1 MKNTHSLVL
10 SVSTIKDIDKLKEN
24 TKYINIDITNC
35 THEVIEYFLKH
46 GENYLYSETIENNKG
61 YIYVVYDNFYRAETI
76 INAIYA
82 SMPNDLN
89 DLEIAR
95 YLYTSIAKYVFFDIN
110 IIPEKNESYSFSLIN
125 QIGNI
130 WGSLSLGRVTKSS
143 ISKIYYYLCK
153 RLNIDNSI
161 EIDNDKELYKVFFVL
176 IYEELSSNDPQISFK
191 IKEAIFTLI
200 DLLQAAF
207 NDESE
212 MILEETINE
221 EIPQNIY
228 EEENHW
234 DIPEEKETQK
244 TLIEEKNII
253 INDFE
258 EKISNSFIIHNKK
271 YLEEFIRRKN
281 LIPYQCNICG
291 LSEWQN
297 EPLQLELDSLD
308 GIYNNLN
315 LNNLR
320 FLCPNCYSQ
329 VGHFN

>member
-1 MKNTHSLVL
+1 MAYLPMTQDVIKFMNKDFDKDNIISYQMLITLFGKLFANEKDFLNDPSDRMGLSHFVENFLRKNDFQTIV
-10 SVSTIKDIDKLKEN
+10 TIKDLNLIFN
-24 TKYINIDITNC
+24 NNQPYDI
-35 THEVIEYFLKH
+35 
-46 GENYLYSETIENNKG
+46 
-61 YIYVVYDNFYRAETI
+61 
-76 INAIYA
+76 
-82 SMPNDLN
+82 
-89 DLEIAR
+89 
-95 YLYTSIAKYVFFDIN
+95 
-110 IIPEKNESYSFSLIN
+110 
-125 QIGNI
+125 
-130 WGSLSLGRVTKSS
+130 
-143 ISKIYYYLCK
+143 
-153 RLNIDNSI
+153 
-161 EIDNDKELYKVFFVL
+161 NDKELYKVFFVL

-212 MILEETINE
+212 MILEETIEE
-221 EIPQNIY
+221 EIPQNTY

-234 DIPEEKETQK
+234 NIPKEEEEIQK

-258 EKISNSFIIHNKK
+258 EKISNSFVIHNKK

-308 GIYNNLN
+308 GVYNNLN

-329 VGHFN
+329 VGYFN